1 MRNKNSEAIVV
12 LGAGPSGAVAAAL
25 LAQAGRVVILVDEQV
40 KLNFKVGE
48 TLPADAAMALAKAGI
63 RQVCKNIP
71 TLPCAGNRSFW
82 GSEILQMRSSLTN
95 PYGCGSHLDRVA
107 FEHALISRAMSTGAV
122 FKPGSRLRSTVR
134 NKNGWSLQFR
144 SSQGFF
150 SSECDWVLDAT
161 GRRAAFAQAQGAKR
175 VVVDKLVAV
184 IGVFCSS
191 EFVDPDLT
199 ISIESAPDGWW
210 YSAQIPCS
218 GRIVIYFTDGD
229 ILKYSGAREER
240 TWFQLASETQLI
252 REFTNNP
259 AYLLK
264 FPLKVALADTSCLD
278 YAAADGWLAIGDSAC
293 AIDPLS
299 SAGITDAIK
308 SAIDAVEVV
317 LESKPGD
324 KTTISDYASRVM
336 RQHIRNND
344 LRIRYY
350 HMEQRWPRSE
360 FWARRHAG

>member
-1 MRNKNSEAIVV
+1 MSNKNSEAIVV

-25 LAQAGRVVILVDEQV
+25 LAQAGRAVTLVDEQTKV
-40 KLNFKVGE
+40 NFKVGE
-48 TLPADAAMALAKAGI
+48 TLPADGAMALARAGI
-63 RQVCKNIP
+63 SQVCKHIP
-71 TLPCAGNRSFW
+71 TLPCSANRSFW

-95 PYGCGSHLDRVA
+95 PYGCGAHLDRVA
-107 FEHALISRAMSTGAV
+107 FDAALINRAISAGAV
-122 FKPGSRLRSTVR
+122 FKPGTRLRSTVR
-134 NKNGWSLQFR
+134 NKHGWSLHFR
-144 SSQGFF
+144 SAQGSFRRD
-150 SSECDWVLDAT
+150 SGWVLDAT

-175 VVVDKLVAV
+175 LVTDKLVAV
-184 IGVFCSS
+184 IGVLCSL
-191 EFVDPDLT
+191 EFADPDLT

-210 YSAQIPCS
+210 YSAQIPSS

-240 TWFQLASETQLI
+240 AWFQLASETQLI

-264 FPLKVALADTSCLD
+264 FPLKVALADTSRLD
-278 YAAADGWLAIGDSAC
+278 CAAADGWLAIGDSAR

-308 SAIDAVEVV
+308 SAIDAVQVV

-324 KTTISDYASRVM
+324 KTTISDYASRVT
-336 RQHIRNND
+336 RQHIRNNH
-344 LRIRYY
+344 LRSRYY
-350 HMEQRWPRSE
+350 HMERRWPRSE
-360 FWARRHAG
+360 FWVRRHAR